1 MEEVPE
7 VATEV
12 GMEAVM
18 VEATEAI
25 AAFSLEA
32 KAARTS
38 GAAAAMWVQEAAVKP
53 LAIMHIAMEQVQA
66 MEADTV
72 VVMEAQV
79 LL

>member
-1 MEEVPE
+1 MEGVTE
-7 VATEV
+7 VATEA

-32 KAARTS
+32 KAS
-38 GAAAAMWVQEAAVKP
+38 LMLGAAAAMWVQEAAVKP
-53 LAIMHIAMEQVQA
+53 SAIMHITVEPVEA
-66 MEADTV
+66 MEADTA

>member
-1 MEEVPE
+1 MEEVTE
-7 VATEV
+7 VATEA

-32 KAARTS
+32 KAPRML
-38 GAAAAMWVQEAAVKP
+38 GAAATMWVQEAAVKP
-53 LAIMHIAMEQVQA
+53 LAIMHMT
-66 MEADTV
+66 EAVTA